1 MFVADVGENG
11 SVRKV
16 LSLHTL
22 NTATGTQN
30 GRGVDGNPVHGRDTM
45 GNDLPAC
52 TTIRKTVDV
61 NLFRRLELHLHRI
74 SEKESLF
81 LAIEHIRM
89 HKIKH

>member
-1 MFVADVGENG
+1 
-11 SVRKV
+11 
-16 LSLHTL
+16 
-22 NTATGTQN
+22 
-30 GRGVDGNPVHGRDTM
+30 M

-61 NLFRRLELHLHRI
+61 NLFRRRELHLHRI
-74 SEKESLF
+74 AEKESLF